1 MAVVKRNDAKDQIM
15 DVLSEEGYPS
25 YAKLLS
31 LFDVFLTDDPDVVA
45 YMIPGKAAIV
55 LNQNLNIDQVSTLV
69 RHEILHEYFTHAERQ
84 AEFQRKHPGLPA
96 DHELSNIAGDYDIS
110 NRGYTEKDKRIARA
124 IQLNDQIL
132 TGLVTEDQHPD
143 WVGLSFEEMYEK
155 LLEERKE
162 FMDDLKDLL
171 QQLSKLT
178 PKDLDDLQK
187 QIDEARDQAEKE
199 GDQLKKGSANRSQPE
214 GSGKG
219 SGETQHSSGEGSGET
234 QSSGNGSGQ
243 SNTEKKLDD
252 LADAAE
258 DAGEKLDDIE
268 GKSGD
273 EPIDSAAEQKAKE
286 QLAKRVQEIKD
297 AFEDVKRQAN
307 LEAESSTAKRKE
319 KAASEARNIERVR
332 RSGINQFKLNL
343 NKFIANQVEEE
354 EVDTYARE
362 NPAYAD
368 GEFILPGRISKEEK
382 HIPIINV
389 YWDVSGSFNDPAK
402 TASARNAI
410 GTLNQYVRNGD
421 IEIHTY
427 YFADRVSDTESGAG
441 MGTTGGPVA
450 QHIQQTKPDNV
461 IIITDAD
468 TSSES
473 IPYTTVPGAVWML
486 FYDGR
491 SEAMMKNI
499 RGKKQNKYFD
509 IEY

>member
-84 AEFQRKHPGLPA
+84 AEFQKKHPELPA
-96 DHELSNIAGDYDIS
+96 DHQLSNIAGDYDIS

-124 IQLNDQIL
+124 IQLNGQTL
-132 TGLVTEDQHPD
+132 TGLVTEDDHPD

-155 LLEERKE
+155 LAEERKKD
-162 FMDDLKDLL
+162 MGDLKELI

-178 PKDLDDLQK
+178 PQDIDDLQK
-187 QIDEARDQAEKE
+187 QIDEARDQAEKQSDKTQQS
-199 GDQLKKGSANRSQPE
+199 GNKSGQPKASDSE
-214 GSGKG
+214 K
-219 SGETQHSSGEGSGET
+219 TQQPG
-234 QSSGNGSGQ
+234 GNGSGQ
-243 SNTEKKLDD
+243 PDTEKKLDD
-252 LADAAE
+252 LSNAA
-258 DAGEKLDDIE
+258 AGAEKKLDDIE
-268 GKSGD
+268 KKSGD
-273 EPIDSAAEQKAKE
+273 DPIDSSAEQKAKE
-286 QLAKRVQEIKD
+286 KLAERVQEIKD
-297 AFEDVKRQAN
+297 AFADVKRQAN
-307 LEAESSTAKRKE
+307 LEAESSSAKRKE
-319 KAASEARNIERVR
+319 KAAAEARHIDRVR
-332 RSGINQFKLNL
+332 GSGISQFKLNL
-343 NKFIANQVEEE
+343 NKFIADQVEEE

-389 YWDVSGSFNDPAK
+389 YWDVSPSFNDSQK

-410 GTLNQYVRNGD
+410 ATLNQYVRNGD

-427 YFADRVSDTESGAG
+427 YFAGRVSDTESGVGFGTAG
-441 MGTTGGPVA
+441 EPVA

-461 IIITDAD
+461 IIITDSD
-468 TSSES
+468 TSFDP

-509 IEY
+509 IEYR

>member
-84 AEFQRKHPGLPA
+84 AEFQKKHPELPA
-96 DHELSNIAGDYDIS
+96 DHQLSNIAGDYDIS

-124 IQLNDQIL
+124 IQLNGQTL

-155 LLEERKE
+155 LAEERKKDME
-162 FMDDLKDLL
+162 DLKELI

-178 PKDLDDLQK
+178 PQDIDDLQK
-187 QIDEARDQAEKE
+187 QIDEARDQAEKQSDKTQQS
-199 GDQLKKGSANRSQPE
+199 GNKSGQPKASDSE
-214 GSGKG
+214 K
-219 SGETQHSSGEGSGET
+219 TQQPG
-234 QSSGNGSGQ
+234 GNGSGQ
-243 SNTEKKLDD
+243 PDTEKKLDD
-252 LADAAE
+252 LSNAA
-258 DAGEKLDDIE
+258 AGAEKKLDDIE
-268 GKSGD
+268 KKSGD
-273 EPIDSAAEQKAKE
+273 DPIDSSAEQKAKE
-286 QLAKRVQEIKD
+286 KLAERVQEIKD
-297 AFEDVKRQAN
+297 AFADVKRQAN
-307 LEAESSTAKRKE
+307 LEAESSSAKRKE
-319 KAASEARNIERVR
+319 KAAAEARHIDRVR
-332 RSGINQFKLNL
+332 GSGISQFKLNL
-343 NKFIANQVEEE
+343 NKFIADQVEEE

-389 YWDVSGSFNDPAK
+389 YWDVSPSFNDSQK

-410 GTLNQYVRNGD
+410 ATLNQYVRNGD

-427 YFADRVSDTESGAG
+427 YFAGRVSDTESGVGFGTAG
-441 MGTTGGPVA
+441 EPVA

-461 IIITDAD
+461 IIITDSD
-468 TSSES
+468 TSFDP

-509 IEY
+509 IEYR